1 MKIEVKNL
9 YPNPFRKI
17 DKYPIDKHKIEALKN
32 SIKETDFWDNILAR
46 KVNDT
51 FQIAYGHHR
60 LTALKELK
68 ITEIDIPVKNLDDA
82 TMIKIMANENM
93 SEWSSN
99 TGVIL
104 ETIQVAK
111 EYLEG
116 EIEKYSYEEILDIDF
131 FSDFINSKQSYAN
144 CKSQGIGL
152 PILKKFLGA
161 NWTDYYIQSALSI
174 LKNDSIDSEAVKQFN
189 KIGDAQVVSQVL
201 KDHDIP
207 KNKQEKIISKAVE
220 KLESETYQNIKTGRV
235 EKGIPRKETKLKAV
249 IEDAIEEEGYK
260 TAKENFNKIFPK
272 EKTDPEIDLNNGM
285 DICIKNLIDINM
297 SLTGGLLDNWNLI
310 EDKKKVEFINL
321 GKRFFDILNN
331 FKGDNKCQNL
341 LQ

>member
-17 DKYPIDKHKIEALKN
+17 DKYPIDKHKIEALKI
-32 SIKETDFWDNILAR
+32 SINETEFWDNILAR

-60 LTALKELK
+60 LQALKELGIK
-68 ITEIDIPVKNLDDA
+68 EVDIPVKELDDS
-82 TMIKIMANENM
+82 TMIRIMANENM

-99 TGVIL
+99 TSVIL

-111 EYLEG
+111 EYLE
-116 EIEKYSYEEILDIDF
+116 EVILNNDWNRVKEILDSIFID
-131 FSDFINSKQSYAN
+131 NSQFEN
-144 CKSQGIGL
+144 CKKNGIGVQT
-152 PILKKFLGA
+152 LKKFLGA

-174 LKNDSIDSEAVKQFN
+174 LKNDNIDSEAVKQFN

-201 KDHDIP
+201 KEHDIP
-207 KNKQEKIISKAVE
+207 KDKQEKIISKAVE
-220 KLESETYQNIKTGRV
+220 KLESETYQNVKTGRV

-272 EKTDPEIDLNNGM
+272 SDNKPDVNIIAGSIVKSLSEINASLPDVIKAWNYLRDDNKNG
-285 DICIKNLIDINM
+285 LI
-297 SLTGGLLDNWNLI
+297 LTITRLY
-310 EDKKKVEFINL
+310 K
-321 GKRFFDILNN
+321 ILNEN
-331 FKGDNKCQNL
+331 KGEQKWIQ

>member
-1 MKIEVKNL
+1 MLINVKAL
-9 YPNPFRKI
+9 KPNPYRRI

-32 SIKETDFWDNILAR
+32 SIKETSFWDNLLCR

-60 LTALKELK
+60 LQALKELGIK
-68 ITEIDIPVKNLDDA
+68 EVDIPVKNLDDS

-93 SEWSSN
+93 AEWSSN

-111 EYLEG
+111 EYLES
-116 EIEKYSYEEILDIDF
+116 EIAKYDNFDEILPKDF
-131 FSDFINSKQSYAN
+131 FRQIIENAHCFTT
-144 CKSQGIGL
+144 CKRDGIGL
-152 PILKKFLGA
+152 NTLKKFLGA
-161 NWTDYYIQSALSI
+161 NWTDYYIQSALQI
-174 LKNDSIDSEAVKQFN
+174 LKNDNIDSEAVKQFN

-207 KNKQEKIISKAVE
+207 KEKQEKIIKSAVD

-260 TAKENFNKIFPK
+260 TDKENFNKIFPK
-272 EKTDPEIDLNNGM
+272 YEENP
-285 DICIKNLIDINM
+285 DINKPANAIIK
-297 SLTGGLLDNWNLI
+297 SLSEINTVLPDVLKSWQYLDKDVQERLV
-310 EDKKKVEFINL
+310 KFITRMYTIINE
-321 GKRFFDILNN
+321 N
-331 FKGDNKCQNL
+331 KGDKQWKL